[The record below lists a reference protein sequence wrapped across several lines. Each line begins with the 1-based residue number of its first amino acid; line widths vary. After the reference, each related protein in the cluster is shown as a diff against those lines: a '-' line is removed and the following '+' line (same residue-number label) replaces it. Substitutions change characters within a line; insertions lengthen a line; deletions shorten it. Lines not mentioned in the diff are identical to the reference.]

1 MSILS
6 GVKNADQRTPVA
18 LTIAGS
24 DSGAGAGIQADLK
37 TFSAL
42 GVYGCTVL
50 TVITAQNTQGVSDVF
65 ALPADVML
73 KQLDAVLSD
82 FDVAAAKTGALGNA
96 HLIRVLAEYLRERS
110 LGLVVD
116 PVMISKHGY
125 PLMDQAGIDTL
136 KELMP
141 RVTKLITPNLHEA
154 AALTGLPTATDR
166 KSMSATA
173 EALGR
178 AGWRACVVKGGH
190 LAGEALD
197 LLWDDGIE
205 VWLPGKR
212 VETQHL
218 HGTGCT
224 FSAAIVAGLVQGL
237 ELTDAVVQA
246 KEYITGAI
254 EHVVVYGHGVNPV
267 NHFWRGAPL

>member
-1 MSILS
+1 M
-6 GVKNADQRTPVA
+6 PVA

-50 TVITAQNTQGVSDVF
+50 TVVTAQNTQGVSDVF

-73 KQLDAVLSD
+73 KQLEAVFSD

-96 HLIRVLAEYLRERS
+96 HLIRILAGFLRDHS
-110 LGLVVD
+110 AQLVVD
-116 PVMISKHGY
+116 PVMVSKHGY
-125 PLMDQAGIDTL
+125 PLLNEQAVEGL
-136 KELMP
+136 KDHLP
-141 RVTKLITPNLHEA
+141 QLTRLITPNLHEA
-154 AALTGLPTATDR
+154 AALTGLPLATDR
-166 KSMSATA
+166 DSMRTTA

-178 AGWRACVVKGGH
+178 TGWRACVIKGGH
-190 LAGEALD
+190 LEEDATD

-205 VWLPGKR
+205 VWLPGR
-212 VETQHL
+212 HIPTPHL

-246 KEYITGAI
+246 KEFITGAI
-254 EHVVVYGHGVNPV
+254 ENAVVYGKGVNPV
-267 NHFWRGAPL
+267 GHFWKMQSDE